1 MSDEEYKQL
10 HEKKKGKKVKKN
22 QTLSKSEIK
31 ELKKKQKQEKLLMK
45 AKKKYG
51 ITENTEIIRSE
62 ETKDEKG
69 QTEENNELA
78 QKLSKLT
85 KEEQEVL
92 LKLLGR

>member
-1 MSDEEYKQL
+1 
-10 HEKKKGKKVKKN
+10 
-22 QTLSKSEIK
+22 
-31 ELKKKQKQEKLLMK
+31 MK